1 MRADTAIDVK
11 SQQAPAQAG
20 VTLDSFARVSER
32 AEGIRLRDLAAC
44 DCLHLRTRNSHYRLW
59 VLNPFDGRVLVQGGA
74 FFCLPAEATIAGAT
88 AGGSML
94 KVGWILEGFNLEIL
108 HDGQR
113 IVTTAVVSI
122 HCNPPDALPGPF

>member
-1 MRADTAIDVK
+1 MHTDTAIEVK
-11 SQQAPAQAG
+11 RQSERTHTG

-32 AEGIRLRDLAAC
+32 AGGIRLRDLSAC

-59 VLNPFDGRVLVQGGA
+59 VLNPLECRVLVQGGA
-74 FFCLPAEATIAGAT
+74 FFCVPAEATIAGAT

-113 IVTTAVVSI
+113 IVTTAVGSI
-122 HCNPPDALPGPF
+122 ECNPPDALPGPF